1 MPIKTSGNSTV
12 QWGSPSAATISNVA
26 NVTANLSQASI
37 ETTAVN
43 GTFKKFESGILEG
56 TVDVELFYLES
67 DHTIA
72 PIKPGDSLA
81 NFGVVLDTNTSITCA
96 NALVEQS
103 RVTIAPNSVVNVA
116 FTVRLHNAAITVT

>member
-1 MPIKTSGNSTV
+1 MPIKTAGNSLV
-12 QWGSPSAATISNVA
+12 QWGAGPTTISNVG

-43 GTFKKFESGILEG
+43 ATFKKFESGMLEG

-67 DHTIA
+67 DHTLT
-72 PIKPGDSLA
+72 PITPGLTLN
-81 NFGVVLDTNTSITCA
+81 NFKVVLDTNTSILCE

-116 FTVRLHNAAITVT
+116 FTVRLCNAAITVA

>member
-1 MPIKTSGNSTV
+1 MPIKTSGNSLV
-12 QWGSPSAATISNVA
+12 QWGSPTAATISNVA

-56 TVDVELFYLES
+56 TVDVELFYLET
-67 DHTIA
+67 DHGLSTLT
-72 PIKPGDSLA
+72 PGDTLA
-81 NFGVVLDTNTSITCA
+81 NFKVVLDTNTSITCTS
-96 NALVEQS
+96 ALVEQS

-116 FTVRLHNAAITVT
+116 FTVRLHNAAITVA